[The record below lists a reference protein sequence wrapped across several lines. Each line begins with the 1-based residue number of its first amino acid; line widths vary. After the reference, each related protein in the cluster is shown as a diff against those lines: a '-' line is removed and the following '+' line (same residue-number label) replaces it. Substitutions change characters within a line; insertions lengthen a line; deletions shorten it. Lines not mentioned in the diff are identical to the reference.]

1 MEQISK
7 TNLLYPELSYQI
19 IGSAFKV
26 LNKLG
31 LGHKEIYYARALAE
45 EFESGNIS
53 FEKEKTFHLLY
64 NDKIIGDYRPDFL
77 VDNKIII
84 ELKVR
89 PRIGYV
95 HIKQLLAYLKMTEL
109 KLAIIIYFTQD
120 GVKYRRI
127 VNSV

>member
-1 MEQISK
+1 MSRPDV
-7 TNLLYPELSYQI
+7 LLFQPKLQQFPE
-19 IGSAFKV
+19 
-26 LNKLG
+26 
-31 LGHKEIYYARALAE
+31 RALASDKDMCTYFTPLKNNDDLLKILLIYAVAKGYYSACE
-45 EFESGNIS
+45 E
-53 FEKEKTFHLLY
+53 LL
-64 NDKIIGDYRPDFL
+64 DKKGVNPDFL